1 MYKLPVK
8 FKNCAQVY
16 FNLVSL
22 ARTNQKMENEILVLR
37 HKNLNATS
45 DKIHAICLHQN
56 KVEQKGN
63 HDENYL
69 YMSLWSGIIRLHH

>member
-45 DKIHAICLHQN
+45 DKIHAIFFTRIKLN
-56 KVEQKGN
+56 KREI
-63 HDENYL
+63 
-69 YMSLWSGIIRLHH
+69 MTRIIYTCRFGLA